1 MANTP
6 PKGPKPGIHSQ
17 RPNTAE
23 TTRRAPVSRT
33 TGITQGISGAIERAL
48 RTSYT
53 YVPQP
58 EKKLGRICVFASAQN
73 LSEDHMHTAFHL
85 GRMIGENGYDLVYG
99 GSDLGLMGMT
109 AAGTRSAGRRV
120 IGILPGTGSSIA
132 LKKAQWSGLV
142 EDDDADLFGLNDET
156 IGAGSLENRKLRML
170 SMSDAVIALPGG
182 LGTFDEIATTL
193 EQRRKTTRGAATRL
207 AIVNTSGM
215 YDGLRDYLDN
225 MFVEGST
232 RHSSDELAY
241 FAPTASHAVEH
252 VLSAIDIATTPRPTT
267 LPPRSTGQK

>member
-1 MANTP
+1 MPGNQTP
-6 PKGPKPGIHSQ
+6 DRQPSRSTTPAKRVPTKGGSPKWGGL
-17 RPNTAE
+17 
-23 TTRRAPVSRT
+23 
-33 TGITQGISGAIERAL
+33 TQGISGAVERAL
-48 RTSYT
+48 GSYT

-73 LSEDHMHTAFHL
+73 LSENHMRTAFHL

-109 AAGTRSAGRRV
+109 AAGTRSAGRKV
-120 IGILPGTGSSIA
+120 IGILPGTGSSLA
-132 LKKAQWSGLV
+132 LKKAEWSGV
-142 EDDDADLFGLNDET
+142 MEDDEADLFGLNDET
-156 IGAGSLENRKLRML
+156 IGAGSLESRKLRML

-193 EQRRKTTRGAATRL
+193 EQRRKTTRGAASRL

-232 RHSSDELAY
+232 RHSSDDLAY
-241 FAPTASHAVEH
+241 FAPTVTDAVDY
-252 VLSAIDIATTPRPTT
+252 VVDAIDKATAPHQSTPPPRPT
-267 LPPRSTGQK
+267 GQK